1 MINQHLSPEKPVDP
15 AEFDEGKHGKE
26 RHNDFKKVMHEHGAV
41 SSIEYLKGLLGR
53 AGTRMLQERGEKVDP
68 ELAAIFAAVKAVVG

>member
-1 MINQHLSPEKPVDP
+1 
-15 AEFDEGKHGKE
+15 
-26 RHNDFKKVMHEHGAV
+26 MHEHGAV

-68 ELAAIFAAVKAVVG
+68 ELEGMFAAVKAVVG